1 MHSDGVGHAAPH
13 RIFEIDGHQH
23 FATQAWKFIPMVLA
37 TPLPTGFP
45 NRMATNSSQH
55 KRGNAFRWCLPRRS
69 PQDFRNRWPQTLR
82 NTNGEMNSEGVGHA
96 APRRISEIDGDTQFA
111 TQAGKLIP
119 KVLAT
124 PLPQDFRNRLQQTL
138 RNTHGEMHSEG
149 VGHAAPH
156 RISEI
161 DGHKHFATQAEKCI
175 QKVLATPLP
184 TGFQKSIATN
194 MSQHH
199 AEKPMIF

>member
-1 MHSDGVGHAAPH
+1 
-13 RIFEIDGHQH
+13 
-23 FATQAWKFIPMVLA
+23 
-37 TPLPTGFP
+37 
-45 NRMATNSSQH
+45 
-55 KRGNAFRWCLPRRS
+55 
-69 PQDFRNRWPQTLR
+69 
-82 NTNGEMNSEGVGHA
+82 
-96 APRRISEIDGDTQFA
+96 
-111 TQAGKLIP
+111 
-119 KVLAT
+119 
-124 PLPQDFRNRLQQTL
+124 
-138 RNTHGEMHSEG
+138 MHSEG

-175 QKVLATPLP
+175 QKVLATPLL